1 MQLFQLQFFYL
12 LLDTKQPS
20 QQKFEVSNPKEYIQV
35 SDTTDIELGDSVS
48 VNVNGTKILICNT
61 EEGFFAV
68 QDMCTHALIPLWGG
82 FIQGTLIS
90 CPLHGAVFDLKTGEV
105 MAPPAFEDLQ
115 TFKLKIEGTSV
126 SVQNPDA

>member
-1 MQLFQLQFFYL
+1 MN
-12 LLDTKQPS
+12 
-20 QQKFEVSNPKEYIQV
+20 NPEEYIQV
-35 SDTTDIELGDSVS
+35 SDTTDIELGNSVS

-68 QDMCTHALIPLWGG
+68 QDMCTHSLIPLCGG

-90 CPLHGAVFDLKTGEV
+90 CPLHGAVFNLKTGEV
-105 MAPPAFEDLQ
+105 KAPPAFEDLQ

-126 SVQNPDA
+126 SVKNPDA